1 MVPARLLGD
10 PGPGVWATLFTSLFL
25 HAGWAHLL
33 GNLLMLW
40 IFGNNV
46 EDRLGHLRFIGFY
59 LACGVAA
66 DFAQVWSDPASP
78 IPSLGAS
85 GAIAG
90 VLAAYLLWYPR
101 AAVTVL
107 VPILILPWLVRL
119 PALVVIGLWFV
130 LQLTSALQALDPGL
144 AGAGGVAWFAHIG
157 GFVAGLVLGPLL
169 AAGRRR

>member
-1 MVPARLLGD
+1 MLPLRDELPTRSRAWVTQALVVANLAILVWVVTMPEAAQVALVERWSVVPARLLGD

-90 VLAAYLLWYPR
+90 A
-101 AAVTVL
+101 
-107 VPILILPWLVRL
+107 
-119 PALVVIGLWFV
+119 GE
-130 LQLTSALQALDPGL
+130 LDREGPP
-144 AGAGGVAWFAHIG
+144 GVAQPTHPGTGRRPPRTARDRM
-157 GFVAGLVLGPLL
+157 
-169 AAGRRR
+169 GRRR